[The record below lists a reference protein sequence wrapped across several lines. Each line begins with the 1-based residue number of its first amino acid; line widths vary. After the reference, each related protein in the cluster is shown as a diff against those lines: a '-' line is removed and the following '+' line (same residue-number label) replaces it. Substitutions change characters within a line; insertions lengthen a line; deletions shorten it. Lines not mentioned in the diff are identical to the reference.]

1 MAELEGTRNGTIAA
15 PAMAGAAD
23 AASRRSSFN
32 PNEIAEMERN
42 DRRDG
47 WLLAIFALAALG
59 SAALAFVFF
68 SGEMDQNDS
77 YLREQGEEEAVV
89 DRPFIWGS
97 EMETQVEPETVA
109 TESASEAT
117 EPRPSRTAAQRDT
130 PAALQTPPIG
140 PDRPVTLPTASAKPP
155 YAGPPR
161 VDVGR
166 ETQRALRTGKAQL
179 WNENGERGYVL
190 VSGAVAYGRRNC
202 RQVSYSRFVDG
213 GQETSLATQ
222 WCREGRLGRWR
233 EDARGPE

>member
-97 EMETQVEPETVA
+97 AGCSSPMDITFSPAESVAHPTSALTQ
-109 TESASEAT
+109 
-117 EPRPSRTAAQRDT
+117 
-130 PAALQTPPIG
+130 
-140 PDRPVTLPTASAKPP
+140 
-155 YAGPPR
+155 
-161 VDVGR
+161 
-166 ETQRALRTGKAQL
+166 
-179 WNENGERGYVL
+179 
-190 VSGAVAYGRRNC
+190 
-202 RQVSYSRFVDG
+202 
-213 GQETSLATQ
+213 
-222 WCREGRLGRWR
+222 
-233 EDARGPE
+233 